1 MIIRSAALAALCA
14 ITALG
19 GCTDQQA
26 QAKADAD
33 ARAAAEKKLAAR
45 KMRTAV
51 DNDIRCLNGLEWQK
65 KALAGAG
72 IGPVALY
79 AGHYRDRLAKTLG
92 DQVISEPPAPDL
104 GSGTIDPYLAWSY
117 PRQVKE
123 VFTAGSD
130 VDRDGTISPKE
141 RSNRGFSIVQSCVQ
155 FVAEAGKG
163 PLAGKD
169 KVGRMLRI
177 QELRERLKDKDA

>member
-1 MIIRSAALAALCA
+1 MNVKSGTLAALFVL
-14 ITALG
+14 TALG
-19 GCTDQQA
+19 GCTDPQA
-26 QAKADAD
+26 QAKAEAD
-33 ARAAAEKKLAAR
+33 VRVMAEKKIAAR

-51 DNDIRCLNGLEWQK
+51 DNDIRCLNALEWLK

-72 IGPVALY
+72 IGSIDLY
-79 AGHYRDRLAKTLG
+79 ARHYHDRLAKTLG
-92 DQVISEPPAPDL
+92 TQVISEAPAPEL
-104 GSGTIDPYLAWSY
+104 GTQTIDAYLAWSY
-117 PRQVKE
+117 PRQVKD

-130 VDRDGTISPKE
+130 IDQDGTISPKE

-177 QELRERLKDKDA
+177 QELRGKLQDKGT